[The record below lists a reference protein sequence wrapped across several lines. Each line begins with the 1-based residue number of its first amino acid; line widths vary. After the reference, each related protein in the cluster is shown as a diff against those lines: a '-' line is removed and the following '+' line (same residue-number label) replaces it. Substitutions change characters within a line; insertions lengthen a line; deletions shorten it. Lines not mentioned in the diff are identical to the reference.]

1 MKFQNSISHNSNT
14 IAIGAAVLAAVL
26 YCPQHPVSKHLLQT
40 VAPTMAAAFL
50 YLGAGIGGGAMM
62 LLRRA
67 RHTATEQPLQRT
79 DLPFALA
86 MIVLDIAAPILMMYG
101 LRT

>member
-67 RHTATEQPLQRT
+67 RHTAT
-79 DLPFALA
+79 
-86 MIVLDIAAPILMMYG
+86 
-101 LRT
+101 